1 MKLLLICQHYYPD
14 MVSTGLHM
22 TELTTKWKE
31 LYPEVEISVFT
42 AESSREILMARQ
54 KKVELYEGVEINRVK
69 NIGKHHGSLLQRVFF
84 SFGFIFKA
92 LFFLMK
98 NRKKYD
104 VLLITTNPPF
114 LGILILIL
122 KYSLGIPYVIIAYD
136 IYPQI
141 LDKMRILKK
150 TNIVYKFWKW
160 LNIKVYNKSA
170 KIISIGDDM
179 TEVIVN
185 EMCVKDR
192 NKIQLIHNW
201 SDKQKVF
208 PVEKKDNKFIV
219 ENSISDKKI
228 LLYSG
233 TLGTTHNIEDIL
245 DAAKELKDN
254 HEILFLF
261 IGAGAKVS
269 LVKDYIKNSGNNN
282 VMLLPFQPLETLC
295 ETLSSASL
303 SFVCLDNSFTGLS
316 VPSKSYG
323 ILASKVPIL
332 GMMSNDAEISQMI
345 KKHNCGIVWNRQM
358 DIKLS
363 NLILN
368 LLSDDNK
375 LNEMKENAY
384 NAFINNFEIEI
395 SVKKYNNVLKSILS

>member
-1 MKLLLICQHYYPD
+1 

-31 LYPEVEISVFT
+31 LYPEVDISVFT
-42 AESSREILMARQ
+42 AETSRKSVEAGI
-54 KKVELYEGVEINRVK
+54 KKIEFYEGVEINRVK
-69 NIGKHHGSLLQRVFF
+69 NIGKHHGSLFQRVLF

-104 VLLITTNPPF
+104 ILLITTNPPF
-114 LGILILIL
+114 LGILILTL
-122 KYSLGIPYVIIAYD
+122 KFLLGIPYVIIAYD

-141 LDKMRILKK
+141 LDKMGILKK
-150 TNIVYKFWKW
+150 KNIIYKFWKW

-179 TEVIVN
+179 TEVIVK
-185 EMCVKDR
+185 EMCIKDR
-192 NKIQLIHNW
+192 KKIQLIHNW
-201 SDKQKVF
+201 SDKLKVF
-208 PVEKKDNKFIV
+208 PVKKKDNTFIF
-219 ENSISDKKI
+219 ENNISEKKI

-245 DAAKELKDN
+245 DAAKELKDK
-254 HEILFLF
+254 EDILFLF
-261 IGAGAKVS
+261 IGSGAKVL
-269 LVKDYIKNSGNNN
+269 LVKDYINNSGNKN
-282 VMLLPFQPLETLC
+282 VMLLPFQPLEILC

-303 SFVCLDNSFTGLS
+303 SFVCLDDSFTGLS

-323 ILASKVPIL
+323 ILASKVPII
-332 GMMSNDAEISQMI
+332 GMMSSDAEISKMI
-345 KKHNCGIVWNRQM
+345 EKQNCGIVWNKQK

-368 LLSDDNK
+368 LLSDENK
-375 LNEMKENAY
+375 LNVMRENAY
-384 NAFINNFEIEI
+384 NTFINNFEIEI
-395 SVKKYNNVLKSILS
+395 SVEKYNNVLKSILS

>member
-1 MKLLLICQHYYPD
+1 

-22 TELTTKWKE
+22 TELTTKWKAS
-31 LYPEVEISVFT
+31 YPEVDISVFT
-42 AESSREILMARQ
+42 AESSRENTGAVI
-54 KKVELYEGVEINRVK
+54 KKVELYEGVLINRVK
-69 NIGKHHGSLLQRVFF
+69 NIGKHHGSLLERFLF

-92 LFFLMK
+92 LFFLIK
-98 NRKKYD
+98 NRKNYD
-104 VLLITTNPPF
+104 VLFITTNPPF

-122 KYSLGIPYVIIAYD
+122 KYLLGIPYVIIAYD

-141 LDKMRILKK
+141 LDRMGILKK

-208 PVEKKDNKFIV
+208 PVEKKNNSFIR
-219 ENSISDKKI
+219 EHNITDKKI

-245 DAAKELKDN
+245 DAAKELKDKQD
-254 HEILFLF
+254 ILFLF

-269 LVKDYIKNSGNNN
+269 LVNDYIKNSGNSN

-295 ETLSSASL
+295 ETLSSSSL

-323 ILASKVPIL
+323 ILASKVPVL
-332 GMMSNDAEISQMI
+332 GMMSEDAEISQMI
-345 KKHNCGIVWNRQM
+345 EKYNCGIVWNKEM
-358 DIKLS
+358 DVKLS
-363 NLILN
+363 DLILN
-368 LLSDDNK
+368 LLSDEDK
-375 LNEMKENAY
+375 LNKMKENAY
-384 NAFINNFEIEI
+384 NAFINNFQIEI
-395 SVKKYNNVLKSILS
+395 SVEKYNNVLKSILS

>member
-1 MKLLLICQHYYPD
+1 

-42 AESSREILMARQ
+42 AETSRKSEEAEI
-54 KKVELYEGVEINRVK
+54 KKNEYYEGVEINRVK
-69 NIGKHHGSLLQRVFF
+69 NIGRHHGSLFQRVLF

-92 LFFLMK
+92 LFFLIK
-98 NRKKYD
+98 NKKKYD
-104 VLLITTNPPF
+104 FLLITTNPPF
-114 LGILILIL
+114 LGILILL
-122 KYSLGIPYVIIAYD
+122 LNYSLGIPYVIIAYD

-141 LDKMRILKK
+141 LDKMGILKK
-150 TNIVYKFWKW
+150 TNIIYKFWKW
-160 LNIKVYNKSA
+160 LNIIVYNKSA

-179 TEVIVN
+179 TEVIIN
-185 EMCVKDR
+185 EMCIKDR

-201 SDKQKVF
+201 SDKLKVF
-208 PVEKKDNKFIV
+208 PVEKKDNKFIFK
-219 ENSISDKKI
+219 NNISEKKI

-245 DAAKELKDN
+245 DAAKELKAKE
-254 HEILFLF
+254 EILFLF
-261 IGAGAKVS
+261 IGSGAKVV
-269 LVKDYIKNSGNNN
+269 LVEDYINNSGNKN
-282 VMLLPFQPLETLC
+282 VMLLPFQPIEILC

-332 GMMSNDAEISQMI
+332 GMMSSNAEISQMI
-345 KKHNCGIVWNRQM
+345 EKHNCGIVWNKQM

-368 LLSDDNK
+368 LLSDENK
-375 LNEMKENAY
+375 LNEMRENAY
-384 NAFINNFEIEI
+384 NTFINNFEIKI
-395 SVKKYNNVLKSILS
+395 SVEKYNNVLKSILS

>member
-1 MKLLLICQHYYPD
+1 

-22 TELTTKWKE
+22 TELTTKWKG
-31 LYPEVEISVFT
+31 LYPEVDISVFT
-42 AESSREILMARQ
+42 AESSRENTASKI

-69 NIGKHHGSLLQRVFF
+69 NIGKHHGSLFQRVLF

-104 VLLITTNPPF
+104 ALLITTNPPF
-114 LGILILIL
+114 LGILILII

-141 LDKMRILKK
+141 LDRMGILKK

-160 LNIKVYNKSA
+160 LNINVYNKSA

-208 PVEKKDNKFIV
+208 PVEKRNNSFIR
-219 ENSISDKKI
+219 EHNISDKKI

-245 DAAKELKDN
+245 DAAKELKDR

-269 LVKDYIKNSGNNN
+269 FVKDYIKNSGNSN

-332 GMMSNDAEISQMI
+332 GMMSDDSEISQMI
-345 KKHNCGIVWNRQM
+345 ERYNCGIVWNSGKNV
-358 DIKLS
+358 KLS
-363 NLILN
+363 SLIVDLLTHDERLN
-368 LLSDDNK
+368 I
-375 LNEMKENAY
+375 MKENAY
-384 NAFINNFEIEI
+384 TLFLENFEIEI
-395 SVKKYNNVLKSILS
+395 SVKKYNNLLRSILS